1 MRWLITSS
9 LVALLFSSAV
19 AEEATDTVLT
29 LTPEQA
35 QEEIEYNND
44 YLSLDEVASLTPEV
58 AAILAK
64 HEGDSLSLPDLKLL
78 TPDVAAAL
86 SAYKGELALD
96 GLETL
101 SAKAARELARHEGR
115 LKISGISSLPDDAA
129 LAIAK
134 HQGDLCMQSLR
145 ELSSD
150 PLARRLLLAGNSY
163 RVGGDGGPAPDRL
176 TSISPEVAELLVIAE
191 QDRDGLWL
199 TELKS
204 PSIEVLKVLARI
216 NGDLGLGVDSLSPEM
231 VHVLAAQPGNLA
243 LPAAKEID
251 TATLAILATK
261 EGGLELYLTTITP
274 EVAMILSGF
283 NGDLTLHVERL
294 PEDVE
299 RALAKSKASLSIP
312 ELKEIKT
319 GELARKLV
327 EAAPVVTLHVERL
340 TEDVE
345 RVLAQSNAA
354 LLIPELK
361 EIKTG
366 ELARKLVEAAP
377 VVLPGDGQR
386 LPWSFEG
393 WQLAVESLSPAVAE
407 EIKAFRG
414 LLMLRACESLP
425 LDVEDMLSE
434 CEGSVKAPALRELKS
449 VKLARK
455 LAEHTEDVA
464 IAAGTSAFGSSSG
477 LELRN
482 LSEISPDVAEALAS
496 HSGEYL
502 LLDGLRSLSDE
513 AAAGLAQFSGNLSL
527 ARVRTLSAEAQR
539 LLGEGKVK
547 LVGLASLDALTDHRL
562 ATKIVEVGGLKTV
575 TAEVAAVLSKR
586 SCEDRGG
593 LVHGFGA
600 GLNHLYLNLTHLTP
614 DIAAALAAKKGDF
627 NDELVLPALETIDA
641 DSASELAKCG
651 VPLHLPGFKQLTPET
666 AAAFAEKTR
675 WIYLDGVEEI
685 PVEIAK
691 VLANKKEGYVSFTP
705 NYGNKRKTTLKLP
718 EQSADLLRNHKHIIL
733 PEDSQP

>member
-1 MRWLITSS
+1 MRWLITSA
-9 LVALLFSSAV
+9 LVLLLFSSVV
-19 AEEATDTVLT
+19 AEEAANSGRT

-35 QEEIEYNND
+35 QEEIQYKND
-44 YLSLDEVASLTPEV
+44 SLSLDNVTSLTPEV

-64 HEGDSLSLPDLKLL
+64 HEGEGLSLPDLKSL

-86 SAYKGELALD
+86 SAYKGELVLD

-101 SAKAARELARHEGR
+101 SVETAKALAKHDGR
-115 LKISGISSLPDDAA
+115 LNLNGVSSIPDDAA
-129 LAIAK
+129 LALAK
-134 HQGDLCMQSLR
+134 HQGDLCMQGLA
-145 ELSSD
+145 ELHCE

-163 RVGGDGGPAPDRL
+163 RFGGDGGLNPSSL
-176 TSISPEVAELLVIAE
+176 TSISLEVAELLVIAE
-191 QDRDGLWL
+191 QERDALWL
-199 TELKS
+199 PELKS
-204 PSIEVLKVLARI
+204 PSIDVLKVLARI
-216 NGDLGLGVDSLSPEM
+216 NGDLGLGIDSLSPEM
-231 VHVLAAQPGNLA
+231 AHVLAAHTGNLD

-261 EGGLELYLTTITP
+261 EGGLHLNLTTITP
-274 EVAMILSGF
+274 EVAMSLSGF
-283 NGDLTLHVERL
+283 NGFLILFDVERL

-299 RALAKSKASLSIP
+299 RVLAK
-312 ELKEIKT
+312 
-319 GELARKLV
+319 
-327 EAAPVVTLHVERL
+327 
-340 TEDVE
+340 
-345 RVLAQSNAA
+345 SNAA
-354 LLIPELK
+354 LVIPELK

-377 VVLPGDGQR
+377 VVLQGDGQR
-386 LPWSFEG
+386 LPWPFEG

-425 LDVEDMLSE
+425 LDVEDILSE

-464 IAAGTSAFGSSSG
+464 AYTGISSAVGSSSG
-477 LELRN
+477 LALYN

-496 HSGEYL
+496 HRGEYL
-502 LLDGLRSLSDE
+502 LLGGFKSLSDD

-527 ARVRTLSAEAQR
+527 PVRTLSAEAQR

-547 LVGLASLDALTDHRL
+547 LVRLASLDALTDHRL
-562 ATKIVEVGGLKTV
+562 ATKIVEVEGLKTV

-586 SCEDRGG
+586 SCEYRGG

-600 GLNHLYLNLTHLTP
+600 GLHNLYLNLTHLTP
-614 DIAAALAAKKGDF
+614 DIAAALATKRAVS
-627 NDELVLPALETIDA
+627 NDRLVLLALKTIDA

-651 VPLHLPGFKQLTPET
+651 VDLHLPGFKQLTPET
-666 AAAFAEKTR
+666 AAAFAEKTG
-675 WIYLDGVEEI
+675 WIFLDGVEEI
-685 PVEIAK
+685 PVELAK
-691 VLANKKEGYVSFTP
+691 VLANKKEGCISFRP
-705 NYGNKRKTTLKLP
+705 DYGMKRKTTLKLP
-718 EQSADLLRNHKHIIL
+718 NESAELLKGNEHIIL
-733 PEDSQP
+733 PKQLHP